1 MNKQEIQEAIK
12 IIKEPI
18 TVNSIEYK
26 YFTQENYEKLLRC
39 YENCQWFINNW
50 EQFEQNI
57 EDLKKKA
64 ELGEHY
70 KKLYSEVKKQKDDVV
85 EYIKENKDKTI
96 APYGDNEDTDYEVC
110 LFEEDINEL
119 LRMLGEKE

>member
-26 YFTQENYEKLLRC
+26 FITQENYEKLLKV

-50 EQFEQNI
+50 EQFQQNI
-57 EDLKKKA
+57 EDLQKKA

-70 KKLYSEVKKQKDDVV
+70 KHLYSEVKKQKDDAIKFLKSIEINKTDKYIPLKDYKEFGILMNILRGDSDV
-85 EYIKENKDKTI
+85 E
-96 APYGDNEDTDYEVC
+96 
-110 LFEEDINEL
+110 
-119 LRMLGEKE
+119 

>member
-1 MNKQEIQEAIK
+1 MNKEEIKEAIK

-26 YFTQENYEKLLRC
+26 YFTQENYEKLLRV

-50 EQFEQNI
+50 EQLEQNI
-57 EDLKKKA
+57 KDLQKKA

-70 KKLYSEVKKQKDDVV
+70 KHLYSEVKKQKDDVV
-85 EYIKENKDKTI
+85 KYIKSLRIFSARNNGKTLFAKI
-96 APYGDNEDTDYEVC
+96 LNE
-110 LFEEDINEL
+110 I
-119 LRMLGEKE
+119 LRMLGEIDE